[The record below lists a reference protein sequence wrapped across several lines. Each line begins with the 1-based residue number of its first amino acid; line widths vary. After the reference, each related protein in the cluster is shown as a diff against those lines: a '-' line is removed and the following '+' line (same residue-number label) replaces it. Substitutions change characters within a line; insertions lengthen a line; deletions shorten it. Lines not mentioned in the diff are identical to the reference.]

1 MIFDRKK
8 LLLASLAL
16 ASFAM
21 FAEKPP
27 ATIEGRVVGVHD
39 GDTITVLQGTTQYKV
54 RLDGIDA
61 PELSQA
67 FGKASKAFASDFA
80 FGKTALV
87 KVSGKDRYGRFLGEV
102 FVDGSSLNR
111 EIVRA
116 GLAWHYKQYSKDGSL
131 AALEAEAHMLGKGL
145 WKDAKPVP
153 PWEYRKKK

>member
-1 MIFDRKK
+1 MIVDRKK
-8 LLLASLAL
+8 LLLASLVL
-16 ASFAM
+16 ASVAM
-21 FAEKPP
+21 FAEKAP

-39 GDTITVLQGTTQYKV
+39 GDTITVLQGTTHYKV

-67 FGKASKAFASDFA
+67 FGKVSKAFASDFA

-87 KVSGKDRYGRFLGEV
+87 KVSGKDRYGRYLGEV
-102 FVDGSSLNR
+102 FVEGRSLNR
-111 EIVRA
+111 EIVRE
-116 GLAWHYKQYSKDGSL
+116 GLAWHYRQYSKDAGL

-153 PWEYRKKK
+153 PWAYRKKK